1 LAEADGIFASEF
13 ACSYISSITKDVRYM
28 LLKLTKQKMRR
39 KTIKEKEKKK
49 KHQEKDGYK
58 SKKLL
63 CFYLKFCF
71 LIYLFFHDM
80 RVAPLLIELLRCL
93 RVLMVIVMQMSLA
106 AARKSLVADN
116 AVGLP
121 GKLDASSTPH
131 YYDSEDNTSMGSRTP
146 GGSTP
151 IKSSGTNH
159 DVGAGRDTN
168 GTLDAVSNLVKEF
181 EQRRQAFDNGA
192 KAIVEVKAGQSAS
205 LVNSD
210 DELRK
215 LKLGFEVW
223 KREFKIRLRDTKAK
237 LHKLG
242 RSEGRYKW
250 WGKLSSRAS

>member
-1 LAEADGIFASEF
+1 
-13 ACSYISSITKDVRYM
+13 
-28 LLKLTKQKMRR
+28 
-39 KTIKEKEKKK
+39 
-49 KHQEKDGYK
+49 
-58 SKKLL
+58 
-63 CFYLKFCF
+63 
-71 LIYLFFHDM
+71 
-80 RVAPLLIELLRCL
+80 
-93 RVLMVIVMQMSLA
+93 MVIVMQMSLA
-106 AARKSLVADN
+106 AARKSLAADN

-121 GKLDASSTPH
+121 GKFDASSTPH
-131 YYDSEDNTSMGSRTP
+131 YYDSDNTSMGSRTP

-192 KAIVEVKAGQSAS
+192 KAIVEVKSGQSAS